1 MPSQSAGLGFVDALV
16 QTSFLV
22 QSVLTK
28 AAARHELT
36 VAQVRLL
43 GILRD
48 REPGMLQLAV
58 HLGLDK
64 SSVTGLISRAESRG
78 LVRRIPDLDDGRAIR
93 VSATALGRRLTEE
106 VDGEIDAQIRAL
118 GDVLT
123 MAEHRTVGRL
133 LSKIL
138 IAGETTI
145 AVVPPP
151 DQHRDAVAGDRTST

>member
-1 MPSQSAGLGFVDALV
+1 MPPKSADLGLVDALV

-22 QSVLTK
+22 QSVLAK
-28 AAARHELT
+28 AATCHELT

-48 REPGMLQLAV
+48 REPGTLQLAG

-78 LVRRIPDLDDGRAIR
+78 LVRRMPDADDGRAIR
-93 VSATALGRRLTEE
+93 VSTTTLGRRLTQQ
-106 VDGEIDAQIRAL
+106 VDSEIDSQIRAL

-123 MAEHRTVGRL
+123 VAEQRTVGRL

-145 AVVPPP
+145 PIVPPAA
-151 DQHRDAVAGDRTST
+151 QHRDARGRDRTSR